1 MGVGQGP
8 IINWNGMIHLPAER
22 GEKPQKR
29 TPGLSATVAPGV
41 PALERSGGSGG
52 VRFGRRGW
60 EAINNAPPQ
69 ERSTKIGYQKWSY
82 RHTEI
87 NHDYLVNDDLPN
99 WCWFFLTHIVGTV
112 EIEMSFVGFTPT
124 GPQHAFIQHDMSWI
138 GWRKKCADI

>member
-1 MGVGQGP
+1 MGVGQSP

-29 TPGLSATVAPGV
+29 TPGLSATVDLGV

-52 VRFGRRGW
+52 QIWPERPP
-60 EAINNAPPQ
+60 AINNAPPQ
-69 ERSTKIGYQKWSY
+69 EISTKIGYQKWSY

-99 WCWFFLTHIVGTV
+99 
-112 EIEMSFVGFTPT
+112 
-124 GPQHAFIQHDMSWI
+124 
-138 GWRKKCADI
+138 